1 MRRFV
6 LALLSMV
13 LCSGCFRATTTITV
27 KQDGTGTI
35 DQEVGASAG
44 ALAML
49 RNFSASS
56 GGQKPDADVKLFG
69 PEQAQAAA
77 AAMGVRFVSGEPYKT
92 AEGEGYRAHFAF
104 DDVSK
109 VRFNFRQN
117 APAMGAEAEKAEA
130 EPPFAFGF
138 VKKDGTSVL
147 TIKTPVDQQAA
158 PGMLPKLPG
167 AGTPEENA
175 QMMAMV
181 MPMLR
186 GLFVDVTLA
195 LDGRVIKT
203 NAPFVNGSQV
213 TLLQFDLDKVTA
225 TEGALQKLQQATDPR
240 TLKDVPGIKIVT
252 DPLITIEFGR

>member
-1 MRRFV
+1 MQRFV
-6 LALLSMV
+6 LVLLSVV

-27 KQDGTGTI
+27 KQDGSGTI

-49 RNFSASS
+49 RNFSGSN
-56 GGQKPDADVKLFG
+56 GGQKPDAEVKLFG

-77 AAMGVRFVSGEPYKT
+77 AAMNVRFVSGEPFKT

-109 VRFNFRQN
+109 VQLNVRQN
-117 APAMGAEAEKAEA
+117 APAAMGAEAEKG
-130 EPPFAFGF
+130 EPPFVFGF
-138 VKKDGTSVL
+138 VKKDGSSVL
-147 TIKTPVDQQAA
+147 TIKTPVDQKAA
-158 PGMLPKLPG
+158 PGMLPKVPG

-195 LDGRVIKT
+195 VDGRVIKT

-240 TLKDVPGIKIVT
+240 TLKDVPGIKMVT